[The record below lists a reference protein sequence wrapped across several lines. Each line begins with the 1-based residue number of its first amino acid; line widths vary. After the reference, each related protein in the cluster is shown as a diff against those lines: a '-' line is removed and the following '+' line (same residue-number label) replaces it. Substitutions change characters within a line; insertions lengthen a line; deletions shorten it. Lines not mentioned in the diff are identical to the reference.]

1 MIALAPL
8 LSLALAA
15 PPLPAQGDSP
25 IAAQMAAADAEL
37 AAILSTPAAER
48 TVANTLVALDDVVAR
63 FFEDAR
69 MPGFMADV
77 STDPAEREAGRAA
90 GNDLSNWFNRMGK
103 NEAVFAAL
111 EELVALDPVFT
122 PEQRRFLDETM
133 RDYRRA
139 GLDLPA
145 EQRARLDEIDEELN
159 ELGSDFRTNIAE
171 DETVVLLSE
180 EELVG
185 VPEAFVASLP
195 RSGGLCVVN
204 MKGPNLGYVLGY
216 CENPTTRKKMGC
228 AAGLRGG
235 QRNVRVLERIIAL
248 RHERARLL
256 GYPNTAAYVVET
268 KMAQDPET
276 VLAFYEDLRP
286 KLRVKAEQDF
296 AELQAAK
303 RQHTGDPEAV
313 LEPSDISFYSNW
325 LKREKYAVDTEALRA
340 YFSMAD
346 VRAGMFGVYQ
356 DLFDITFVDITAAAR
371 EAGRPF
377 WHEDVELY
385 QVTDNATGEMLGEF
399 YLDLFPREGKY
410 SHAAQFPLRL
420 RKVWADGRVTSPIV
434 ALVCN
439 FTKPMEDRPSL
450 LSHGEVETFFHEFGH
465 CLHSILTRATLANFS
480 GTSVARDF
488 VEAPSQMLE
497 NWTWQPAVLSRFARH
512 YETGE
517 SLPAEVIDGMIAAK
531 NLGSG
536 ISTEGQVYLGL
547 MDMRFHTDEDG
558 DVDTTAVCEQTYR
571 DARLFEPAANLVRQ
585 ASFGHLVG
593 YEAGYYGYL
602 WSLVYAQDM
611 WSRFEDAPM
620 DPEVARAYRRA
631 VLEPGGTREALDM
644 VRDFLGREPN
654 SAAFLKS
661 LGLD

>member
-1 MIALAPL
+1 MIALAHL
-8 LSLALAA
+8 LALAA
-15 PPLPAQGDSP
+15 PLLPSQQGSP
-25 IAAQMAAADAEL
+25 IDAQVAAADAEL
-37 AAILSTPAAER
+37 AAILAIPASER
-48 TVANTLVALDDVVAR
+48 TVANTLVALDDVVAT
-63 FFEDAR
+63 FFEEAR
-69 MPGFMADV
+69 MAGFMADV

-90 GNDLSNWFNRMGK
+90 GNELSNWFNRMGK

-111 EELVALDPVFT
+111 EELVALDPEFT
-122 PEQRRFLDETM
+122 PEQRRFLEETM

-180 EELVG
+180 EELAG

-195 RSGGLCVVN
+195 RSGGLCVVS

-256 GYPNTAAYVVET
+256 GYPNTAAYVVES

-276 VLAFYEDLRP
+276 VFAFYDDLRP

-296 AELQAAK
+296 EELQGAK
-303 RQHTGDPEAV
+303 REHTGDPEAV
-313 LEPSDISFYSNW
+313 LEPSDISFYTNW

-346 VRAGMFGVYQ
+346 VKAGMFGVYQ
-356 DLFDITFVDITAAAR
+356 DLFDIEFVDITESAR
-371 EAGRPF
+371 DAGRPF
-377 WHEDVELY
+377 WHEDVELF
-385 QVTDNATGEMLGEF
+385 QVKDNATGEMLGEF

-420 RKVWADGRVTSPIV
+420 RKVWADGTVTTPRV

-439 FTKPMEDRPSL
+439 FTKPMEGRPSL

-480 GTSVARDF
+480 GTNVARDF

-517 SLPAEVIDGMIAAK
+517 PLPAEVIDGMIAAK

-571 DARLFEPAANLVRQ
+571 DARLFAPAENLVRQ

-620 DPEVARAYRRA
+620 DPDVARAYRRA

-654 SAAFLKS
+654 SSAFLRS
-661 LGLD
+661 LGLE